1 MYWRDV
7 DSDYKILEV
16 DVNAT
21 DDEVKKAFRRM
32 AVKYH
37 PDKVID
43 LGEAAQK
50 NAKEK
55 FQLVQDAYDN
65 IRKKRGMI

>member
-1 MYWRDV
+1 
-7 DSDYKILEV
+7 
-16 DVNAT
+16 
-21 DDEVKKAFRRM
+21 M

-43 LGEAAQK
+43 LGEAAQRT
-50 NAKEK
+50 AKEK
-55 FQLVQDAYDN
+55 FQLVQEAYDN